1 MPIDFPNSPANGA
14 TYTVGTKT
22 WQFDGTSW
30 NLVQGDA
37 LIGTGSVTSDKIA
50 DSAVTTA
57 KIAAGAVVEADIAS
71 SAVTTAK
78 IADANVTAAK
88 LHATAAIQPTIVD
101 AKGDLIVGTA
111 NDTVARQGVGSNG
124 SVLMADSA
132 QTNGVVWSS
141 AQTSYRNRIING
153 AFDVWQRGTS
163 FTSDP
168 AANVIYTAD
177 RWGARGLYPGFGST
191 QTITREST
199 SANVPTGFTYSLK
212 AVVSTAVPENSLRHQ
227 IFYTMENIDTMKY
240 AGRTLTVSCQIKAVG
255 GCNRAYIVPQ
265 YNTSGGRSVDGTSVV
280 TQTFTV
286 NTSSFTTCTF
296 SFAVPSASTLTATG
310 TLGLVF
316 VYGRATGIEQVG
328 DGIYLGAVQMEDG
341 SVATPFEFED
351 YGTTLMKCYR
361 YYQENFQGVWGAT
374 YASTDGVMGIA
385 HKAPMRANPTLSQKS
400 GVTLSID
407 IVGGVQTGT
416 MAIAGTGQSDS
427 YTPVTVSGLTG
438 RGLYQPIGIAN
449 SGTQLSAEL

>member
-1 MPIDFPNSPANGA
+1 MPLDFPNSPSTND
-14 TYTVGTKT
+14 TYSAGGRT
-22 WQFDGTSW
+22 WQYNGTSW
-30 NLVQGDA
+30 ILQSLVGVV
-37 LIGTGSVTSDKIA
+37 G
-50 DSAVTTA
+50 
-57 KIAAGAVVEADIAS
+57 AGAVGTTELAAN
-71 SAVTTAK
+71 AVTSAK

-351 YGTTLMKCYR
+351 HGTTLAKCQR
-361 YYQENFQGVWGAT
+361 YFWSGTWVSGACADDD
-374 YASTDGVMGIA
+374 YSRNIMGGQY
-385 HKAPMRANPTLSQKS
+385 PVTMRATPTISITS
-400 GVTLSID
+400 GGLDGHHNTAPTTLSINAD
-407 IVGGVQTGT
+407 STSFQWTSTAYRSIGS
-416 MAIAGTGQSDS
+416 AGS
-427 YTPVTVSGLTG
+427 VTFTAS
-438 RGLYQPIGIAN
+438 I
-449 SGTQLSAEL
+449 EL